1 MYADIPTGTY
11 ENARS
16 VHVIMSLEVD
26 QFEYLHRL
34 ELSIVCT
41 VEERLVRLVEACA

>member
-16 VHVIMSLEVD
+16 VHVIMSLEN

-41 VEERLVRLVEACA
+41 VEECLVRLVEACA